1 MKDKATVQLSLI
13 TLPMFRITTMMA
25 IIVGAFTLCWTPF
38 AVMFILFPTDEE
50 AANWFVENAAVI
62 EWITWIGLCY
72 KIYLNWQL
80 SHQL

>member
-38 AVMFILFPTDEE
+38 AVMFILFPTDMK
-50 AANWFVENAAVI
+50 AAEWFDKNPAAI
-62 EWITWIGLCY
+62 EWITWIGSC
-72 KIYLNWQL
+72 
-80 SHQL
+80 